1 MYLKR
6 RVCFA
11 VQRKNKG
18 NDLMSTKPTNQFS
31 LLTERRFAPFFWTQF
46 LGAGNDNIFKFAFTV
61 LATFHAAEWGGLD
74 AKLAGPII
82 GGLFI
87 LPFVLFSAT
96 SGQLADKY
104 DKAAIARLVKNM
116 EIGFMVVI
124 GAGFVWQLPVALYV
138 GVFLMGCHSTLFGP
152 AKFAYLP
159 QHLRETELTGG
170 NGLVEMGTFVA
181 ILLGTML
188 GGALVAIPGMGPTYV
203 AVGSI
208 VIAVAGRI
216 AASFIPASPAPA
228 PELKINWNPV
238 TETWANLKIANKNRV
253 VFLSMIGISWL
264 WFFGSIFLTSFTGFA
279 KEVLSGNEQIVTL
292 LLATFS
298 VGIGIGS
305 VLCEKMSGHRVEIG
319 LVPFGAIGMTLF
331 SVDLY
336 FASSGMT
343 VGKLIGAAEFISIG
357 KNWRIIADLF
367 LLAMFSGFYSVP
379 LYALMQA
386 RTEKEFRARI
396 IAANNILNALFMVVA
411 SLMAA
416 TLLQSGLTLPQLYLV
431 VGLMNA
437 AVALFIFKL
446 VPEFL
451 MRFIIWMLIH
461 TFYRV
466 DKEGL
471 DNIPDEGPCVLVCNH
486 VSFVDAL
493 VIGGCIQRPVRFVMD
508 HRIFKIPVLNFVFR
522 TAGTIPI
529 ASAKEDAVML
539 EKAYERID
547 AYLKDGEVVCIFPEG
562 RITDNGD
569 LYPFKKGITRI
580 IERTPVP
587 VIPMALRGL
596 WGSFFS
602 RWGGDAMR
610 YPRGFFSRIALVID
624 KSWEPSMVTPEGL
637 QAKVAEIRGDWK

>member
-1 MYLKR
+1 M
-6 RVCFA
+6 A
-11 VQRKNKG
+11 TQ
-18 NDLMSTKPTNQFS
+18 PTNQFS
-31 LLTERRFAPFFWTQF
+31 LLSQRRFAPFFWTQF

-61 LATFHAAEWGGLD
+61 LATFHASAWGGLD
-74 AKLAGPII
+74 AKLAGPVI

-104 DKAAIARLVKNM
+104 DKAAIARLVKNL
-116 EIGFMVVI
+116 EIGFMLVI

-181 ILLGTML
+181 ILLGTMI

-203 AVGSI
+203 AAVSI
-208 VIAVAGRI
+208 VIAIAGRI
-216 AASFIPASPAPA
+216 AAGFIPASPAPA
-228 PELKINWNPV
+228 PELRINWNPV
-238 TETWANLKIANKNRV
+238 TETWANLKIANKDRV

-279 KEVLSGNEQIVTL
+279 KEVLSGNEQVVTL

-298 VGIGIGS
+298 AGIGLGS

-319 LVPFGAIGMTLF
+319 LVPFGAIGMTVF
-331 SVDLY
+331 AVDLY
-336 FASSGMT
+336 FGAKGLT
-343 VGKLIGAAEFISIG
+343 AGPLIGVADFISVA
-357 KNWRIIADLF
+357 KSWRIMADLF
-367 LLAMFSGFYSVP
+367 LLAMFAGFYSVP

-386 RTEKEFRARI
+386 RTDKEFRARI

-416 TLLQSGLTLPQLYLV
+416 ALLQSGLTLPQLYLV
-431 VGLMNA
+431 VGIMNA

-466 DKEGL
+466 KKEGL
-471 DNIPDEGPCVLVCNH
+471 ENIPDEGPCVLVCNH

-508 HRIFKIPVLNFVFR
+508 YRIFKIPVLNFVFR

-624 KSWEPSMVTPEGL
+624 KSWQPATVTPDGL

>member
-1 MYLKR
+1 MSEPKT
-6 RVCFA
+6 
-11 VQRKNKG
+11 KG
-18 NDLMSTKPTNQFS
+18 QFQ
-31 LLTERRFAPFFWTQF
+31 LLAERRFAPFFWTQF

-61 LATFHAAEWGGLD
+61 LATYHAAEWGGLD
-74 AKLAGPII
+74 PKIAGAVI

-96 SGQLADKY
+96 AGQLADKY
-104 DKAAIARLVKNM
+104 DRAAIARLVKNL
-116 EIGFMVVI
+116 EIAFMLVI
-124 GAGFVWQLPVALYV
+124 AAGFIWAIPACLFV
-138 GVFLMGCHSTLFGP
+138 GVFLMGCHSTIFGP

-159 QHLRETELTGG
+159 QHLDNSELTGG

-203 AVGSI
+203 AMVSL
-208 VIAVAGRI
+208 VVAVLGRVAAG
-216 AASFIPASPAPA
+216 FIPASPAPS
-228 PELKINWNPV
+228 PELKVNWNPF
-238 TETWANLKIANKNRV
+238 TETWANLKIANRNRA

-279 KEVLSGNEQIVTL
+279 KEVLSGNEQVVTL

-298 VGIGIGS
+298 IGIGLGS
-305 VLCEKMSGHRVEIG
+305 VLCEKMSGHKIEIG
-319 LVPFGAIGMTLF
+319 LVPFGSIGMTLF
-331 SVDLY
+331 AVDLY
-336 FASSGMT
+336 FASRGMKT
-343 VGKLIGAAEFISIG
+343 GVLIGASQFLDSAA
-357 KNWRIIADLF
+357 NWRVLADLF
-367 LLAMFSGFYSVP
+367 LLAMFAGFYSVP
-379 LYALMQA
+379 LYSMMQA
-386 RTEKEFRARI
+386 RTEPHIRARI

-411 SLMAA
+411 AGISAA
-416 TLLQSGLTLPQLYLV
+416 ILHAGLTLPELFLTV
-431 VGLMNA
+431 AIMNA
-437 AVALFIFKL
+437 AVALFIYKL

-461 TFYRV
+461 TFYKV
-466 DKEGL
+466 DKKGL
-471 DNIPDEGPCVLVCNH
+471 ENIPDEGACVLVCNH

-493 VIGGCIQRPVRFVMD
+493 VIGGVIQRPVRFVMD
-508 HRIFKIPVLNFVFR
+508 HRIFRIPVLNFVFR

-529 ASAKEDAVML
+529 ASAKENPVML

-547 AYLKDGEVVCIFPEG
+547 AYLKEGEVVCIFPEG

-602 RWGGDAMR
+602 RWGGTAMR
-610 YPRGFFSRIALVID
+610 YPRGFFSRIALAID
-624 KSWEPSMVTPEGL
+624 APWQPAAVTPEGL
-637 QAKVAEIRGDWK
+637 QAKVAEIRGEWK

>member
-1 MYLKR
+1 MSEPKT
-6 RVCFA
+6 
-11 VQRKNKG
+11 KG
-18 NDLMSTKPTNQFS
+18 QFQ
-31 LLTERRFAPFFWTQF
+31 LLAERRFAPFFWTQF

-61 LATFHAAEWGGLD
+61 LATYHAAEWGGLD
-74 AKLAGPII
+74 PKIAGAVI

-96 SGQLADKY
+96 AGQLADKY
-104 DKAAIARLVKNM
+104 DRAAIARLVKNL
-116 EIGFMVVI
+116 EIAFMLVI
-124 GAGFVWQLPVALYV
+124 AAGFIWAIPACLFV
-138 GVFLMGCHSTLFGP
+138 GVFLMGCHSTIFGP

-159 QHLRETELTGG
+159 QHLDNSELTGG

-188 GGALVAIPGMGPTYV
+188 GGALVAIPGVGPTYV
-203 AVGSI
+203 AMVSL
-208 VIAVAGRI
+208 VVAVLGRVAAG
-216 AASFIPASPAPA
+216 FIPASPAPS
-228 PELKINWNPV
+228 PELKVNWNPF
-238 TETWANLKIANKNRV
+238 TETWANLKIANRNRA

-279 KEVLSGNEQIVTL
+279 KEVLSGNEQVVTL

-298 VGIGIGS
+298 IGIGLGS
-305 VLCEKMSGHRVEIG
+305 VLCEKMSGHKIEIG
-319 LVPFGAIGMTLF
+319 LVPFGSIGMTMF
-331 SVDLY
+331 AVDLY
-336 FASSGMT
+336 FASRGMKT
-343 VGKLIGAAEFISIG
+343 GVLIGASQFLDSAA
-357 KNWRIIADLF
+357 NWRVLADLF
-367 LLAMFSGFYSVP
+367 LLAMFAGFYSVP
-379 LYALMQA
+379 LYSMMQA
-386 RTEKEFRARI
+386 RTEPHIRARI

-411 SLMAA
+411 AGISAA
-416 TLLQSGLTLPQLYLV
+416 ILHAGLTLPELFLTV
-431 VGLMNA
+431 AIMNA
-437 AVALFIFKL
+437 AVAFFIYKL

-461 TFYRV
+461 TFYKV
-466 DKEGL
+466 DKKGL
-471 DNIPDEGPCVLVCNH
+471 ENIPDEGACVLVCNH

-493 VIGGCIQRPVRFVMD
+493 VIGGVIQRPVRFVMD

-529 ASAKEDAVML
+529 ASAKENPEML

-547 AYLKDGEVVCIFPEG
+547 AYLKEGEVVCIFPEG

-602 RWGGDAMR
+602 RWGGTAMR
-610 YPRGFFSRIALVID
+610 YPRGFFSRIALAID
-624 KSWEPSMVTPEGL
+624 APWQPAAVTPEGL
-637 QAKVAEIRGDWK
+637 QAKVAEIRGEWK

>member
-1 MYLKR
+1 MSQTQSQPQPHTQSQ
-6 RVCFA
+6 FA
-11 VQRKNKG
+11 
-18 NDLMSTKPTNQFS
+18 
-31 LLTERRFAPFFWTQF
+31 LLGQRRFAPFFWTQF

-61 LATFHAAEWGGLD
+61 LATYKAAEWGGLD
-74 AKLAGPII
+74 ARLAGPVI

-104 DKAAIARLVKNM
+104 DRAAIARWVKNI
-116 EIGFMVVI
+116 EIAFMIVIAAGFMMTM
-124 GAGFVWQLPVALYV
+124 PVLLFI

-159 QHLRETELTGG
+159 QHLRNDELTGG

-203 AVGSI
+203 ALVSL
-208 VIAVAGRI
+208 VVAVLGRVAAG
-216 AASFIPASPAPA
+216 FIPASPAPV
-228 PELKINWNPV
+228 PDLKVNWNPI
-238 TETWANLKIANKNRV
+238 TETWTNLKIANRNRA

-279 KEVLSGNEQIVTL
+279 KDVLSGNEQVVTL
-292 LLATFS
+292 LLAVFS
-298 VGIGIGS
+298 IGIGLGS
-305 VLCEKMSGHRVEIG
+305 VLCEKMSGHRIEIG
-319 LVPFGAIGMTLF
+319 LVPFGSIGMTVF
-331 SVDLY
+331 AVDLY
-336 FASSGMT
+336 FASRGMKSGT
-343 VGKLIGAAEFISIG
+343 LIGAAEFINIG
-357 KNWRIIADLF
+357 ANWRVMADLF
-367 LLAMFSGFYSVP
+367 LLAMFAGFYSVP
-379 LYALMQA
+379 LYAMMQA
-386 RTEKEFRARI
+386 RTEPEFRARI

-411 SLMAA
+411 AGMAA
-416 TLLQSGLTLPQLYLV
+416 AILGAGLTLPQLFLTV
-431 VGLMNA
+431 AIMNA
-437 AVALFIFKL
+437 AVALFIYKL

-461 TFYRV
+461 TFYKV
-466 DKEGL
+466 DKKGLEHIPEEGA
-471 DNIPDEGPCVLVCNH
+471 CVLVCNH

-493 VIGGCIQRPVRFVMD
+493 VIGGVIQRPVRFVMD
-508 HRIFKIPVLNFVFR
+508 HRIFKVPVLNFVFR

-529 ASAKEDAVML
+529 ASAKEDPEML
-539 EKAYERID
+539 ERAYEKI
-547 AYLKDGEVVCIFPEG
+547 AKYLEEGEVVCIFPEG

-587 VIPMALRGL
+587 VVPMALRGL

-602 RWGGDAMR
+602 RWGGTAMR
-610 YPRGFFSRIALVID
+610 YPRGFFSKIALEVAP
-624 KSWEPSMVTPEGL
+624 SWQPATVTPEAL
-637 QAKVAEIRGDWK
+637 QAKVAEMRGDWK